1 MDNSV
6 DIFLCLVYETYGL
19 YVPKNLLDFLKLCQS
34 VYFTD
39 KITFAAPKA
48 SKGETHEN

>member
-1 MDNSV
+1 MPRL
-6 DIFLCLVYETYGL
+6 ITYGL
-19 YVPKNLLDFLKLCQS
+19 YVPKRFVGLFES